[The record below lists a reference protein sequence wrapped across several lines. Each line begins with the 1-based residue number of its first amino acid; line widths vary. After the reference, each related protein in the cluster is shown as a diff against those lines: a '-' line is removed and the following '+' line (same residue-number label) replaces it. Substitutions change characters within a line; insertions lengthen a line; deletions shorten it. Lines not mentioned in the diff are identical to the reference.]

1 VDTRSGSYNRGLHT
15 KADEVTLK
23 VLRLWSLPFETQ
35 IIELYKTR
43 EAGVEESLVQMYLAG
58 FNVWS
63 VEDIAETLWGD
74 AGKRRRRQAN

>member
-23 VLRLWSLPFETQ
+23 ALRLRSLPFETQ

-43 EAGVEESLVQMYLAG
+43 ESGVEESLVQMYFAE
-58 FNVWS
+58 FNVWRI
-63 VEDIAETLWGD
+63 EDITETLWGC
-74 AGKRRRRQAN
+74 G